1 MSMCKFYRLFL
12 LTIMAL
18 LMPSVFA
25 EVNTHDILW
34 DEYIVL
40 RDSMYNGEYTADGL
54 LPLYDE
60 AVAAAK
66 VHFSDDALLVALSR
80 CEYIMGRAY
89 SYEENKDAAGDRYD
103 AGDAYAEQAL
113 DIRESAT
120 AHLMRGENI
129 SQNCSVKP
137 VSYALTH
144 GTKVGGLAKKV
155 LKLDENY
162 GAAMYLQ
169 SAQNIYAPSPFH
181 NHKKGIKQMQEILN
195 DSSVRL
201 GKDDIFN
208 LTSAIGYGFMQR
220 KEVDSAREWFQ
231 KALEVYPGNKY
242 VQSLLQDL

>member
-1 MSMCKFYRLFL
+1 MNKFLKTFL
-12 LTIMAL
+12 VMIVATTSL
-18 LMPSVFA
+18 FA
-25 EVNTHDILW
+25 EVNTHDVLW

-40 RDSMYNGEYTADGL
+40 RDAMYNNEHAADGL
-54 LPLYDE
+54 LSLYDA

-66 VHFSDDALLVALSR
+66 EKFSEDTLLLALSR

-89 SYEENKDAAGDRYD
+89 SYEENKDAAGARYD
-103 AGDAYAEQAL
+103 AGDKFAVQAL

-137 VSYALTH
+137 VSYALSH
-144 GTKVGGLAKKV
+144 GTKIAGLAKKV

-169 SAQNIYAPSPFH
+169 TAQHIYAPSPFH
-181 NHKKGIKQMQEILN
+181 NHKKGIREMKEILE
-195 DSSVRL
+195 DSTVRL
-201 GKDDIFN
+201 EKDDMFN
-208 LTSAIGYGFMQR
+208 LISAIGYGYLQR
-220 KEVDSAREWFQ
+220 EEIDEARTWLL

-242 VQSLLQDL
+242 VQSLLKDL

>member
-1 MSMCKFYRLFL
+1 MKKFLKTFLVMIVATTSLF
-12 LTIMAL
+12 A
-18 LMPSVFA
+18 A
-25 EVNTHDILW
+25 VNTHDVLW

-40 RDSMYNGEYTADGL
+40 RDAMYNNEHSADGL
-54 LPLYDE
+54 LPLYDS

-66 VHFSDDALLVALSR
+66 EKFSEDTLLVALSR

-89 SYEENKDAAGDRYD
+89 SYEENKDAAGARYD
-103 AGDAYAEQAL
+103 AGDKFAAQAL

-137 VSYALTH
+137 VSYALSH
-144 GTKVGGLAKKV
+144 GTKIAGLAKKV

-169 SAQNIYAPSPFH
+169 TAQHIYAPSPFH
-181 NHKKGIKQMQEILN
+181 NHKKGIREMKEILE
-195 DSSVRL
+195 DSTVRL
-201 GKDDIFN
+201 EKDDMFN
-208 LTSAIGYGFMQR
+208 LISAIGYGYLQR
-220 KEVDSAREWFQ
+220 EEIDEARTWLL

-242 VQSLLQDL
+242 VQSLLKDL